1 MARTLSWQMLAA
13 APLVAV
19 LAGCSGIDHTT
30 LDSINTMPDDS
41 TLSETGGAM
50 HTGIA
55 AAFQPRVWTHDV
67 WGTHEQTSGID
78 VQSSDT
84 SVLRVA
90 HVTNDKRVVVW
101 AAAQGNATLTVT
113 LNGEAAL
120 RVPVVVQDPPQPH

>member
-1 MARTLSWQMLAA
+1 MASFWQMLAA
-13 APLVAV
+13 APFVAV

-30 LDSINTMPDDS
+30 LDGVNTPPDNS
-41 TLSETGGAM
+41 TLSETAGAM

-55 AAFQPRVWTHDV
+55 VAFRPRVWTHDV

-90 HVTNDKRVVVW
+90 HVTNDTRVVVW
-101 AAAQGNATLTVT
+101 GAAPGQATLTVT

-120 RVPVVVQDPPQPH
+120 RVPVVVQDPPQPQ